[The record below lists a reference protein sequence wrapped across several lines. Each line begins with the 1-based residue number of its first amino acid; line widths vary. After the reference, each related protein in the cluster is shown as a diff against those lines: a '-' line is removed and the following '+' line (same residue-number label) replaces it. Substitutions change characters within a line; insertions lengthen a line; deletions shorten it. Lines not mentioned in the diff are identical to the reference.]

1 MKRRTLAVL
10 KIDPY
15 EVGHAANRLW
25 LATALETIAVE
36 LRKGEH
42 CDSRILEIFE
52 AEELF
57 QQRKRWVKP

>member
-1 MKRRTLAVL
+1 MKRRTLATI

-15 EVGHAANRLW
+15 EMSHAANRNW
-25 LATALETIAVE
+25 LAMALETIAVE

-42 CDSRILEIFE
+42 GDSRVLEIFE

-57 QQRKRWVKP
+57 QKRRRWVQP